1 MSNGG
6 AAELAR
12 LRHLDHCRRF
22 RCFARELT
30 EFIYFELSEEHP
42 QGPAHGVRITI
53 EGGIDSRL
61 HRIFS
66 QRPVLI
72 ERDQGNTTI
81 SIYCIC
87 NHPGLHESLCCL
99 VCAEFNKN

>member
-1 MSNGG
+1 
-6 AAELAR
+6 
-12 LRHLDHCRRF
+12 
-22 RCFARELT
+22 
-30 EFIYFELSEEHP
+30 
-42 QGPAHGVRITI
+42 
-53 EGGIDSRL
+53 
-61 HRIFS
+61 
-66 QRPVLI
+66 VLI